1 MRANFTAAGAL
12 LGALA
17 LAAPNA
23 QAKDQKSPPP
33 AVALYTDAD
42 AQAALDARILA
53 LKTVIRLTPNQE
65 KLWAPV
71 ESAIRQ
77 VAKQAAELRAAR
89 AKAAAPSSFVDIL
102 ERTADAEIMRAQA
115 LKTVAQALKPLVA
128 SLSDEQKRRIP
139 AFLGMR
145 ENENG
150 LPQPVAELWLF
161 EEEQ

>member
-89 AKAAAPSSFVDIL
+89 AKAAALGDAISREDGPSRAADEV
-102 ERTADAEIMRAQA
+102 ERVVRG
-115 LKTVAQALKPLVA
+115 
-128 SLSDEQKRRIP
+128 R
-139 AFLGMR
+139 G
-145 ENENG
+145 
-150 LPQPVAELWLF
+150 
-161 EEEQ
+161 